1 MTIKEFAYSAQ
12 QHLQAQTGEPFKR
25 AHLYE
30 FLAASFGYHSYA
42 ALCSESLL
50 FPGSQASIADTP
62 PNTALRQRCIELG
75 YQTVTAD
82 IVSTEFPFLIEQKF
96 IHLVKLPELIA
107 TLRGKL
113 FYRGYGAW
121 QDDEE
126 FDEDEYES
134 LTHLID
140 EDWPLFPGESR
151 KDLISKDL
159 LTALEAAALTNNAE
173 AHYALAL
180 LHAPVDAD
188 ERSPGMD
195 YWYNEEK
202 NGRVLVG
209 VQKEFAD
216 EYAEMMA
223 KDTKYEIHLREAGRL
238 GNELALLDLAETF
251 DDPSFFEIV
260 KRGSDH
266 DPLRVAEIA
275 ENLGRIDDL
284 YHWLTI
290 AAEAGDVEAMQ
301 RLIEEF
307 DQDDLSRL
315 WTWVYLAQLL
325 DTDLTRDNYY
335 AIHEDGSHYDD
346 DVGGTVFMAGRAGIK
361 LRPLSEDQDALARL
375 KAQALYDKIQ

>member
-1 MTIKEFAYSAQ
+1 MTIKDFAYSAQ

-42 ALCSESLL
+42 ALSSESIV
-50 FPGSQASIADTP
+50 FSGPQAALRDAP

-75 YQTVTAD
+75 YQAAAAD
-82 IVSTEFPFLIEQKF
+82 IVSTVFPFLIEQKR
-96 IHLVKLPELIA
+96 IHLVKLPVLIA
-107 TLRGKL
+107 TLRRQL
-113 FYRGYGAW
+113 SYRGYWAW

-134 LTHLID
+134 LAYLID
-140 EDWPLFPGESR
+140 EDWSPFHDESR
-151 KDLISKDL
+151 KDLISKNL
-159 LTALEAAALTNNAE
+159 LTALEGAASKANAD
-173 AHYALAL
+173 AHYAIAL
-180 LHAPVDAD
+180 MHAPVDV
-188 ERSPGMD
+188 EKRSPGMD

-223 KDTKYEIHLREAGRL
+223 KEAKYEFHLREAGRL
-238 GNELALLDLAETF
+238 GNELALLDLAEKF
-251 DDPSFFEIV
+251 DDPSFFEVV

-290 AAEAGDVEAMQ
+290 AAEAGDVGAMQ

-307 DQDDLSRL
+307 DQDDLPRR
-315 WTWVYLAQLL
+315 WTWVYLVQLL
-325 DTDLTRDNYY
+325 GTDLTKDNYY
-335 AIHEDGSHYDD
+335 AIHEDGSLYDD
-346 DVGGTVFMAGRAGIK
+346 DVGGTVFLAGRAGIK
-361 LRPLSEDQDALARL
+361 LLPLSEDQDTLARL